1 MVVRFDEVSFRYE
14 GSESY
19 AIRDVNLEI
28 RKGDFVLIAGM
39 SGSGKSTL
47 LRMMNGLIPHFYRG
61 EMRGRVLVD
70 GVDTREASVAQL
82 ARKVGIVFQ
91 NPDNQIVTLR
101 VDREVAFGLENL
113 GVAREEIVERVN
125 YALSKLRIEHLKN
138 RSTYELS
145 GGEKQ
150 LVAIASLIA
159 MKPELIVLDE
169 PTSELDPYS
178 AARIVRV
185 LRELNREGVTIVVA
199 EHRLDLFAPASNR
212 FLVIHNGRVVLE
224 SQPRDAL
231 YGSDLYQFGVRSPS
245 VVRLAKSWGAC
256 AGKPLT
262 VGELLRTMMG

>member
-125 YALSKLRIEHLKN
+125 YALS
-138 RSTYELS
+138 
-145 GGEKQ
+145 
-150 LVAIASLIA
+150 
-159 MKPELIVLDE
+159 
-169 PTSELDPYS
+169 
-178 AARIVRV
+178 
-185 LRELNREGVTIVVA
+185 
-199 EHRLDLFAPASNR
+199 
-212 FLVIHNGRVVLE
+212 
-224 SQPRDAL
+224 
-231 YGSDLYQFGVRSPS
+231 
-245 VVRLAKSWGAC
+245 
-256 AGKPLT
+256 
-262 VGELLRTMMG
+262 